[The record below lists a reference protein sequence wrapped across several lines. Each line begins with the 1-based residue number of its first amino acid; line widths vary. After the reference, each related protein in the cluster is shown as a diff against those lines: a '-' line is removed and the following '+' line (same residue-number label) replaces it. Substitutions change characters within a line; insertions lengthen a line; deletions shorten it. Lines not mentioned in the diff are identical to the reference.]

1 MLEHLKALYR
11 RSDED
16 TSMIA
21 FFPSP
26 VKKKPKSPKRTQI
39 LRVLRH
45 PQKKVMKTSDT
56 FETKKTADPFSR
68 INNEIFKDKRLSL
81 KSLGLLCL
89 CLSLDPETWTFSIRG
104 LDAICKDGRTAII
117 RALDELEELGY
128 LRRSRVQE
136 HNADGGFGHTHYVFY
151 DTPQE
156 EGAPC
161 TRFVYTDDPY
171 TENQPQE
178 KNQLETNQLD
188 SPHKSP
194 RGRAAAKKA
203 PDHLPE
209 EFDRL
214 WKAYPRGE
222 DKQGAIAEWDKLKP
236 DEATVYAMKLALLA
250 HKQSEEWQRGIGIPY
265 FVRWLRHRRWED
277 EKLRSAEPKAAAPS
291 YEPEVSAWQ

>member
-1 MLEHLKALYR
+1 
-11 RSDED
+11 
-16 TSMIA
+16 MIA
-21 FFPSP
+21 FSP
-26 VKKKPKSPKRTQI
+26 CTVKKKSKSPKRTQF

-161 TRFVYTDDPY
+161 TRFVNTDDPY

-188 SPHKSP
+188 SPHKPP
-194 RGRAAAKKA
+194 RGRREKSE
-203 PDHLPE
+203 PNYEPE
-209 EFDRL
+209 MFERF

-222 DKQGAIAEWDKLKP
+222 DRQGAVREWDKLKP
-236 DEATVYAMKLALLA
+236 DRQLMHKMSTALARQKATLSLPDDHDHYAFQYA
-250 HKQSEEWQRGIGIPY
+250 
-265 FVRWLRHRRWED
+265 VRWLRYRRWED
-277 EKLRSAEPKAAAPS
+277 DLEKSAASASKRGAAPS